1 MRRWI
6 LVAICVGVVFSVSRV
21 EAQRAIWIGIAGG
34 LSEPQG
40 DLRDGVSTGW
50 HALGTLAWS
59 PVMLPLGFR
68 LDVAHNRFPF
78 SDDAETAL
86 GGEGDQS
93 TTSGTLNATYR
104 LPMTNSPI
112 SPYLISGLGAYHTE
126 CSLGPGCDGTT
137 RFGWNVGLGAKLY
150 VLGFRS
156 FLELRYHRTE
166 RGDTEVNYFPVT
178 IGVIL

>member
-1 MRRWI
+1 MRCW
-6 LVAICVGVVFSVSRV
+6 LFVAIGLGVLFPLPRL
-21 EAQRAIWIGIAGG
+21 EAQRAISLGVAGG
-34 LSEPQG
+34 VSEPQG

-59 PVMLPLGFR
+59 PVMLPLGLR
-68 LDVAHNRFPF
+68 LDVAHNRFAF
-78 SDDAETAL
+78 SDEAQASL

-104 LPMTNSPI
+104 LPMTDSPM

-137 RFGWNVGLGAKLY
+137 RFGWNVGLGVKLY
-150 VLGFRS
+150 VMGVRS
-156 FLELRYHRTE
+156 FLEARYHRTD
-166 RGDTEVNYFPVT
+166 RGGTDVNYVPVT
-178 IGVIL
+178 FGVIL